1 MRSDF
6 ELKPERRKFVE
17 DKVSTWAF
25 SAHDFTDDELLYA
38 ALVMLQHALS
48 APELSQWDMT
58 QGKVCSAMSR
68 PSADLLSQM
77 NSSFSFW
84 QVVPHTTNSSSTTT
98 SATSST
104 FSRPCSTSWCG

>member
-58 QGKVCSAMSR
+58 QGTVCSAMSR
-68 PSADLLSQM
+68 LSADFTFADELVVFLL
-77 NSSFSFW
+77 
-84 QVVPHTTNSSSTTT
+84 
-98 SATSST
+98 A
-104 FSRPCSTSWCG
+104 SRTAYNEFVKYHNFRH